1 MVKNCH
7 GRGGIP
13 QVGFAAPPGVPAG
26 VEVLTLAQLHARV
39 AHGVV
44 GAPQRPS
51 FHHLLTVSRGRLWH
65 SVDFTGYALTPG
77 RWLWVRPGQ
86 VQQWGRLDDVDGTLI
101 LFQDDFL
108 DRETA
113 AAAHLD
119 DPYAAALHEPTGD
132 DLHRLAD
139 AAQLLA
145 RTFTAP
151 GGLPLEIR
159 QSVLRHLLAAL
170 VLRLA
175 HLGAPPGTLAPE
187 PTDPFLR
194 LRDAVERDFTRI
206 RRLED
211 YARAL
216 GYSARTLSR
225 ATQAAAGV
233 NAKEFIDRR
242 VVLEARRLLAHS
254 DHTAAQIAARLGF
267 TSATN
272 FSKYFHQRTG
282 TTPIAFRTAARPPG
296 TPIQESPDPRSPR
309 GAR

>member
-1 MVKNCH
+1 MVKNRH
-7 GRGGIP
+7 AREGIP

-26 VEVLTLAQLHARV
+26 VEVLTLAQLRARLG
-39 AHGVV
+39 HGAL
-44 GAPQRPS
+44 GTPQRPS
-51 FHHLLTVSRGRLWH
+51 FHHLLTVSRGTLWH
-65 SVDFTGYALTPG
+65 TVDFTGHALTPG

-86 VQQWGRLDDVDGTLI
+86 VQQWGGLDDVDGTLI

-108 DRETA
+108 DPQTA
-113 AAAHLD
+113 AARLD
-119 DPYAAALHEPTGD
+119 DPHAPALHEPAGD

-139 AAQLLA
+139 AAEHLTRA
-145 RTFTAP
+145 FTAP
-151 GGLPLEIR
+151 GQLPLEIR

-170 VLRLA
+170 VLHLA
-175 HLGAPPGTLAPE
+175 HLGAPPGSHTPE
-187 PTDPFLR
+187 PTDAFVR
-194 LRDAVERDFTRI
+194 LRDAVERDFTRT

-254 DHTAAQIAARLGF
+254 DQTAAQIAARLGF

-282 TTPIAFRTAARPPG
+282 TTPIAFRTTTRTPDTPTHVSPEPPLPAR
-296 TPIQESPDPRSPR
+296 SK
-309 GAR
+309 

>member
-1 MVKNCH
+1 MVKNRH
-7 GRGGIP
+7 RHGGIAEI
-13 QVGFAAPPGVPAG
+13 GFAAPPGTPAG
-26 VEVLTLAQLHARV
+26 VEVLTLAQLRTRV
-39 AHGVV
+39 GRSML
-44 GAPQRPS
+44 GTPQRPS
-51 FHHLLTVSRGRLWH
+51 FHHLLTVSRGTLWH
-65 SVDFTGYALTPG
+65 TVDFAGHTLTPG

-101 LFQDDFL
+101 LFQADFL
-108 DRETA
+108 DPDTVA
-113 AAAHLD
+113 AARLD
-119 DPYAAALHEPTGD
+119 DPHATALHQPAGD
-132 DLHRLAD
+132 DLHRLTD
-139 AAQLLA
+139 AAAHLA
-145 RTFTAP
+145 NAFTAP
-151 GGLPLEIR
+151 GRLPLEIR
-159 QSVLRHLLAAL
+159 NSVLRHLLAVL

-175 HLGAPPGTLAPE
+175 HLGTRPGIPATE
-187 PTDPFLR
+187 PTDTFLR
-194 LRDAVERDFTRI
+194 FRDAVERDFSRI

-282 TTPIAFRTAARPPG
+282 TTPIAFRTALLRPDMAV
-296 TPIQESPDPRSPR
+296 TI
-309 GAR
+309 

>member
-1 MVKNCH
+1 MVKNRQP
-7 GRGGIP
+7 RGGIP
-13 QVGFAAPPGVPAG
+13 EVGFAAPPGTPTG
-26 VEVLTLAQLHARV
+26 VEVLTLAQLLARV
-39 AHGVV
+39 GHGALS
-44 GAPQRPS
+44 APQRPR
-51 FHHLLTVSRGRLWH
+51 FHHLLTVSRGTLWH
-65 SVDFTGYALTPG
+65 TIDFTGYALTPG

-86 VQQWGRLDDVDGTLI
+86 VQQWGRLDDADGTLI

-108 DRETA
+108 DPETA

-119 DPYAAALHEPTGD
+119 DPHAAATHEPAGD
-132 DLHRLAD
+132 DLHRLSD
-139 AAQLLA
+139 AAEHLTRA
-145 RTFTAP
+145 FTAP
-151 GGLPLEIR
+151 GHLALEIR
-159 QSVLRHLLAAL
+159 QSVLRHMLAAL

-175 HLGAPPGTLAPE
+175 HLDAPPGSLAPE
-187 PTDPFLR
+187 PSDTFLR

-211 YARAL
+211 YAHAL

-272 FSKYFHQRTG
+272 FSKYYHQRTG
-282 TTPIAFRTAARPPG
+282 TTPIAFRIATRSPDAAIRM
-296 TPIQESPDPRSPR
+296 SPDPRS
-309 GAR
+309 